1 MAVISRE
8 AEADLFSRQA
18 EAEAAGRRCVVGGLV
33 RDERGRVFVHRRGP
47 NRTFLPNGWDV
58 LGGHVE
64 AGETLLDALAREIEE
79 ESGWRLVGAPRLIHV
94 ADWETAEDDVPN
106 RRREFDFLVDV
117 AGDLGKPRLER
128 PQHTEYRWVG
138 RADLELLDENAGRD
152 GGIVRRIVELALDA
166 GPAMAAAKP
175 ALGGMG

>member
-8 AEADLFSRQA
+8 AEADLSTRQA
-18 EAEAAGRRCVVGGLV
+18 EAEAAGRRCVVGALV
-33 RDERGRVFVHRRGP
+33 RDAQGRVFVHRRGP

-64 AGETLLDALAREIEE
+64 SGETLLDALAREIQE

-94 ADWETAEDDVPN
+94 ADWETVEGEVPN

-117 AGDLGKPRLER
+117 EGDLTEPRLEW

-138 RADLELLDENAGRD
+138 RADLGLLDENAGRD
-152 GGIVRRIVELALDA
+152 DGIVRRIVEIALNA
-166 GPAMAAAKP
+166 GLEPAH
-175 ALGGMG
+175 